1 MNISDSPT
9 PALQDDDAKDDE
21 PYGVDAG
28 KFGSVVMNLGCRN

>member
-9 PALQDDDAKDDE
+9 AALQDDDAKDDE

-28 KFGSVVMNLGCRN
+28 RLGRIVKYLGC